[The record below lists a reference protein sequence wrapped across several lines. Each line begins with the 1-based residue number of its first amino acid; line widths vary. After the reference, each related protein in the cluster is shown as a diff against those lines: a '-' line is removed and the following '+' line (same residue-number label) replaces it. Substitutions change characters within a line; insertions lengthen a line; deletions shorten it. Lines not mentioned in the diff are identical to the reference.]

1 MEIVGEP
8 DIRTPEEARL
18 YMEKLRTI
26 LLYLGVNSGR
36 MEEGALRCDANI
48 SVRPKGQKEFGAKV
62 EIKNMNSFRAV
73 ERALAYEAER
83 QEAELRAGHRIPQ
96 QTRGW
101 REDKGITVAQR
112 TKEEANDYRYFPE
125 PDLPR
130 LVISREWVER
140 IRAEMPEL
148 PDAKHERFIETYE
161 LSDYDADQLTA
172 ERALAE
178 YFEAAVQARPAK
190 NRIARAKSVANWV
203 VGDLR
208 RLLNAAG
215 KEIGESPV
223 SPAAIAELV
232 ELVEANTINGKQAK
246 DVLEKAFTSGEMPG
260 AIVKREGIAQISDEG
275 ELVAAV
281 EAAIAENPKAVE
293 DYKSGKT
300 SAVQFLVG
308 QVMRRTKGRA
318 KPDAVSPLLVEKLE
332 SL

>member
-1 MEIVGEP
+1 
-8 DIRTPEEARL
+8 
-18 YMEKLRTI
+18 
-26 LLYLGVNSGR
+26 
-36 MEEGALRCDANI
+36 
-48 SVRPKGQKEFGAKV
+48 
-62 EIKNMNSFRAV
+62 
-73 ERALAYEAER
+73 
-83 QEAELRAGHRIPQ
+83 
-96 QTRGW
+96 
-101 REDKGITVAQR
+101 DKGITVAQR
-112 TKEEANDYRYFPE
+112 SKEEANDYRYFPE

-130 LVISREWVER
+130 LVVSREWVER

-148 PDAKHERFIETYE
+148 PDAKRERFIETYE

-172 ERALAE
+172 ERAMAE
-178 YFEAAVQARPAK
+178 YFEAAAQARPAK

-215 KEIGESPV
+215 TDISVSPV
-223 SPAAIAELV
+223 APAAIAELV

-246 DVLEKAFTSGEMPG
+246 DVLEKAFASGEAPG
-260 AIVKREGIAQISDEG
+260 AIVAREGIAQISDQG

-308 QVMRRTKGRA
+308 QVMKRTKGRA

>member
-1 MEIVGEP
+1 
-8 DIRTPEEARL
+8 
-18 YMEKLRTI
+18 
-26 LLYLGVNSGR
+26 
-36 MEEGALRCDANI
+36 
-48 SVRPKGQKEFGAKV
+48 
-62 EIKNMNSFRAV
+62 
-73 ERALAYEAER
+73 LAYEAER

-130 LVISREWVER
+130 LAISREWVER
-140 IRAEMPEL
+140 IRAKMPEL
-148 PDAKHERFIETYE
+148 PDAKRERFIETYE

-178 YFEAAVQARPAK
+178 YFEAATQARPAK
-190 NRIARAKSVANWV
+190 NRIARAKAIANWV
-203 VGDLR
+203 TGDLR

-215 KEIGESPV
+215 TDISASPV
-223 SPAAIAELV
+223 ASAAIAELV

-246 DVLEKAFTSGEMPG
+246 DVLEKAFASGEMPG
-260 AIVKREGIAQISDEG
+260 AIVAREGIAQISDEG

-308 QVMRRTKGRA
+308 QVMKRTKGRA